1 MAVNNLDLYDVL
13 VDLVPGTFFLFLL
26 ILLFQINNITTGQGF
41 GLLLIGYVVG
51 RIIHAV
57 GSLPKLAWLRI
68 RIEQRCLSEYV
79 RDRKHGLSLRNRLRS
94 QYNDDRELEYEE
106 SELESD
112 IVDSTISRLT
122 NRLIDGQENQNDN
135 QSYFENDE
143 IETHDEIKTQSD
155 LENSDDILTMR
166 YYGENYLFDK
176 DTLYSRYEI
185 MATFYRSLWIASFFG
200 VIAYTAAFVNFLLLN
215 YSDIRV
221 LNINHPMLSEPVIL
235 LLVIGFLIILAYIS
249 IRQRIKFRFKKT
261 RAFINDLHV
270 HFNRE

>member
-26 ILLFQINNITTGQGF
+26 ISLFQMNNITIGQGF

-51 RIIHAV
+51 RLIHAV

-68 RIEQRCLSEYV
+68 QFEQVFLSNYI

-94 QYNDDRELEYEE
+94 QYNDDNELGYQE

-112 IVDSTISRLT
+112 IVDSTISQLT
-122 NRLIDGQENQNDN
+122 NKLIDEEENKHDN
-135 QSYFENDE
+135 QPYFKNNE
-143 IETHDEIKTQSD
+143 IKTHDEIKTQSD
-155 LENSDDILTMR
+155 LENSDDVLTMR

-176 DTLYSRYEI
+176 NTLYSRYEI

-200 VIAYTAAFVNFLLLN
+200 LIAYTAAFVNSLLLR
-215 YSDIRV
+215 YSDIRIF
-221 LNINHPMLSEPVIL
+221 NINYPMLSEPVIL
-235 LLVIGFLIILAYIS
+235 LLVVGFLIILAYIS